1 MNWIIL
7 AILLFGIST
16 VMYLT
21 FRKLSLLR
29 TKNEIQNLILFLPSA
44 VILFFYSLLNNL
56 KMSLSWPEF
65 VIIFL
70 GSVFI
75 WAGNVMLLKSIKL
88 APNPGYTVM
97 IGKSYVIL
105 TVLLS
110 PIFFGSILTFKS
122 LVLIG
127 FILFFMSLIL
137 IEKKDTKTT
146 IKTDW
151 ILPAFLAFL
160 FWGIMSLLL
169 ISMKN
174 SSLTTEVIIMYL
186 SVFSS
191 LIIGVEMFVRRVKLK
206 MVTGHLPWLVILGL
220 VGLFFN
226 VVIMAGYKIA
236 PNPGYMDAVNASSVA
251 AITLFSALIFKDE
264 ITLKKAFGIGGVIVC
279 LILFFL

>member
-1 MNWIIL
+1 MNWIVL
-7 AILLFGIST
+7 AILLFVIST

-21 FRKLSLLR
+21 FRKLSLLQ
-29 TKNEIQNLILFLPSA
+29 TKSEIQNLTLFLPSA
-44 VILFFYSLLNNL
+44 VILFVYNLLNKFNL
-56 KMSLSWPEF
+56 TLNFRE
-65 VIIFL
+65 IITVFL
-70 GSVFI
+70 GSLFI
-75 WAGNVMLLKSIKL
+75 WAGNVMLLKSIKSS
-88 APNPGYTVM
+88 PNPGYTVL

-110 PIFFGSILTFKS
+110 PILFGSMLTLKS

-137 IEKKDTKTT
+137 IEKKNSKQLA
-146 IKTDW
+146 KSEW

-186 SVFSS
+186 SIFSS
-191 LIIGVEMFVRRVKLK
+191 LIIGVEMIFRKVPFKPVKS
-206 MVTGHLPWLVILGL
+206 HSPWLVILGL

-226 VVIMAGYKIA
+226 VMIMAGYKVA

-251 AITLFSALIFKDE
+251 AITLFSSLIFKDE
-264 ITLKKAFGIGGVIVC
+264 ITLKKAIGIGGVIFC
-279 LILFFL
+279 LILFL